1 MINVLIM
8 EALYTDAEEK
18 TSKIENMPKNI
29 VKIVR
34 IGYMEGKKGRYR

>member
-1 MINVLIM
+1 M
-8 EALYTDAEEK
+8 EALYTNAEEK
-18 TSKIENMPKNI
+18 AWKIENMPKDI